1 MNVKIERRS
10 PLSFHSTPE
19 QVELRDH
26 WLVAMRY
33 PDQGPG
39 PYLVDL
45 SHCAKW
51 DFQSAELGDLTPWG
65 VPMPG
70 YPGGSTFAKGTL
82 LNRLNATQATGWRL
96 VGASPDGVLDSRNAT
111 DITDA
116 VALLG
121 LVGPYIFKIM
131 EKLAALDFF
140 KPGAPPPFL
149 TQGPVSH
156 VPCQVVSFAN
166 RPSHDDAVLISCSRG
181 YARDMVHA
189 VMDAGREFGLRP
201 AGELVWT
208 RWVDQFLT
216 KEDA

>member
-10 PLSFHSTPE
+10 PLSFYSTPE
-19 QVELRDH
+19 QVEWRDH
-26 WLVAMRY
+26 WLIALSY
-33 PDQGPG
+33 PNQGAG

-51 DFQSAELGDLTPWG
+51 DFQSADLADLAPWG
-65 VPMPG
+65 VPIPVQ
-70 YPGGSTFAKGTL
+70 PGGSTFANGTL

-96 VGASPDGVLDSRNAT
+96 SGTPFDGALDGRNAT
-111 DITDA
+111 DVTDA

-121 LVGPYIFKIM
+121 LVGPHLFKIV
-131 EKLAALDFF
+131 EKLSALDFF
-140 KPGAPPPFL
+140 KPETQAPFVM
-149 TQGPVSH
+149 QGPLSH
-156 VPCQVVSFAN
+156 VQCQVVSFVN
-166 RPSHDDAVLISCSRG
+166 QPSQEDALLISCSRG

-189 VMDAGREFGLRP
+189 VMDAGREFGLCP
-201 AGELVWT
+201 AGEQVWT